1 MNTNQLLEVLG
12 DQKLELAAM
21 LQEPFCDR
29 KEEQLI
35 NLQSKKAQVVIGV
48 RRSGKST
55 LCIQA
60 LRKANVNFAYINFD
74 DERLASLKAD
84 NLNEA
89 LRCLYQIYGQFN
101 HLFIDEIQ
109 NINEWFLFVNRLLR
123 QGMHVVVSGSNA
135 KLLSGELATHL
146 TGRHNRIELH
156 PFSFADFC
164 NVRGV
169 DITTQSTIHDALR
182 RKAFGE
188 YLNIGG
194 FPEVVKGEEENESYI
209 DQLTSNILQRDI
221 IKRFRIRYK
230 TAFETL
236 ANHMLNN
243 VPQEVSHKSLQKLFN
258 FSTDH
263 TVENYLGY
271 MQQAYLLLPLHKY
284 SAKSKIR
291 MRNMKCYA
299 VDVALMNARKH
310 AFAAENLGF
319 RLETAVYVHLRRKYG
334 PEHDIYY
341 YSERSFEADFVVCHR
356 NQALAV
362 VQVSLDISKPETY
375 RREINGLVKGAKATD
390 ATDLLLI
397 TAYDEDE
404 IEVSGYKIRIIPC
417 YKWMLEE

>member
-146 TGRHNRIELH
+146 TGRHNRI
-156 PFSFADFC
+156 
-164 NVRGV
+164 
-169 DITTQSTIHDALR
+169 
-182 RKAFGE
+182 
-188 YLNIGG
+188 
-194 FPEVVKGEEENESYI
+194 
-209 DQLTSNILQRDI
+209 
-221 IKRFRIRYK
+221 
-230 TAFETL
+230 
-236 ANHMLNN
+236 
-243 VPQEVSHKSLQKLFN
+243 
-258 FSTDH
+258 
-263 TVENYLGY
+263 
-271 MQQAYLLLPLHKY
+271 
-284 SAKSKIR
+284 
-291 MRNMKCYA
+291 
-299 VDVALMNARKH
+299 
-310 AFAAENLGF
+310 
-319 RLETAVYVHLRRKYG
+319 
-334 PEHDIYY
+334 
-341 YSERSFEADFVVCHR
+341 
-356 NQALAV
+356 
-362 VQVSLDISKPETY
+362 
-375 RREINGLVKGAKATD
+375 
-390 ATDLLLI
+390 
-397 TAYDEDE
+397 
-404 IEVSGYKIRIIPC
+404 
-417 YKWMLEE
+417 